1 MPDIFLY
8 AGEPSLNDVRL
19 SDPTVLRSGGGPT
32 IIETDANSS
41 GSATCTGT
49 AAALWN
55 SLGSSDGSAT
65 VTGLSSAIYGSVG
78 SSAGLATVTGLSA
91 GIWASTGA
99 CAGLAIT
106 SGISGAIWPVVG
118 SSNGVA
124 VCLAEGETI
133 FTGPPPAGTVSVR
146 YLVGQTANVVP
157 VVTVGVWAI
166 GVVSVRE
173 FVGPANVV
181 PVREVT
187 IETPH
192 VKVVKVSA
200 TIDGWMVSK
209 EGTAEAMI
217 PKNNTGK

>member
-41 GSATCTGT
+41 GSATCTGIAAAVWNSLGSSTGLATTAGT

-55 SLGSSDGSAT
+55 SLGSSVGSAT
-65 VTGLSSAIYGSVG
+65 VTGI
-78 SSAGLATVTGLSA
+78 SA

-99 CAGLAIT
+99 SAGLAVT
-106 SGISGAIWPVVG
+106 DGISGAIWSVVG
-118 SSNGVA
+118 SSVGVA
-124 VCLAEGETI
+124 VCLAEGET
-133 FTGPPPAGTVSVR
+133 FFAGPPPAGTVSVR

-187 IETPH
+187 TETPH
-192 VKVVKVSA
+192 VKVVKV
-200 TIDGWMVSK
+200 
-209 EGTAEAMI
+209 
-217 PKNNTGK
+217 